1 MLVRS
6 RAHAAALVTVAALG
20 IATGRPEAQSAAR
33 AGSGITTP
41 KAQFGFDI
49 GADYQLA
56 TYRQLAEYWRKL
68 DAESD
73 RLTLVDIGKTAEGR
87 PQLMAIVTAPE
98 NQKRLA
104 RYQDIA
110 RRLTLA
116 EGLTDAQ
123 AKALAA
129 EGKAVVW
136 IDGGLHA
143 SEVLGAQQ
151 LIETSY
157 RLVSGEDEETRRILH
172 DVVIRWSTRTRTAT
186 TWSPTGTCATPTRCA
201 ARWPACRGSTRS
213 TSATTTTATPT
224 CRPSRRA
231 RT

>member
-1 MLVRS
+1 MWVTS
-6 RAHAAALVTVAALG
+6 RARAAALVTAAVLAAP
-20 IATGRPEAQSAAR
+20 IATGRLLAQSPAR
-33 AGSGITTP
+33 AGSGITSP

-56 TYRQLAEYWRKL
+56 TYRQLAEYWRRL

-98 NQKRLA
+98 NQKKLA

-110 RRLTLA
+110 RLLTLA

-123 AKALAA
+123 AKALAS

-143 SEVLGAQQ
+143 NEVLGAQQ
-151 LIETSY
+151 LIETAY
-157 RLVSGEDEETRRILH
+157 RMVSGSDEETLRILR
-172 DVVIRWSTRTRTAT
+172 DVVILFV
-186 TWSPTGTCATPTRCA
+186 
-201 ARWPACRGSTRS
+201 PANPDGQDFVSGWYLREPDEQKRS
-213 TSATTTTATPT
+213 LANL
-224 CRPSRRA
+224 
-231 RT
+231 

>member
-1 MLVRS
+1 MVDRLPSGPQIRANGQSCYPFDASGTWPHARRFRAAVVPPFARYAGPPRWSRS
-6 RAHAAALVTVAALG
+6 PHWASRPAAP
-20 IATGRPEAQSAAR
+20 RPSPPPAPA
-33 AGSGITTP
+33 AGSRPP
-41 KAQFGFDI
+41 KPSSASTSGP
-49 GADYQLA
+49 DYQLA

-110 RRLTLA
+110 RRLALA

-123 AKALAA
+123 ARALAA

-143 SEVLGAQQ
+143 TEVLGAQQ

-157 RLVSGEDEETRRILH
+157 RLVSAEDE
-172 DVVIRWSTRTRTAT
+172 
-186 TWSPTGTCATPTRCA
+186 
-201 ARWPACRGSTRS
+201 
-213 TSATTTTATPT
+213 
-224 CRPSRRA
+224 RRA
-231 RT
+231 ASSTTS